1 MINITKSW
9 PVWKFEETEWNQ
21 YVDVANVKGLDNG
34 RKEQIKKQICLEG
47 IAHVYVVGI
56 FFVLPWSYKTEDGT
70 DHVEIVN

>member
-1 MINITKSW
+1 
-9 PVWKFEETEWNQ
+9 
-21 YVDVANVKGLDNG
+21 VANVKGLDNG